1 VIDARQRRL
10 IRETFDQVRPVKE
23 RAGELFYRN
32 LFVLA
37 PGVRPMFASTP
48 IAAQG
53 GKLMQV
59 IEYVVERLEQ
69 WDAIT
74 GQVEELG
81 ARHAPLGV
89 LSDHYEA
96 VGTAL
101 VTTLRAVLDGGFT
114 EEAEEAWEE
123 FYTDLSLVMERG
135 ALQAA
140 EGGIKGKRKI

>member
-1 VIDARQRRL
+1 VIDARDRRL
-10 IRETFDQVRPVKE
+10 IRETFDRVRPIKE
-23 RAGELFYRN
+23 RAGELFYQN
-32 LFVLA
+32 LFALA
-37 PGVRPMFASTP
+37 PSVRPMFANTP
-48 IAAQG
+48 MPAQG

-59 IEYVVERLEQ
+59 FEYVVERLEQ

-74 GQVEELG
+74 AQVEELG

-89 LSDHYEA
+89 QSDHYEA

-101 VTTLRAVLDGGFT
+101 VTTLRAVLGGEFT

-135 ALQAA
+135 ARRAA
-140 EGGIKGKRKI
+140 EENRTAT